1 MQGANSAE
9 ETAVRRAFLAGIA
22 ILLSSAAAQAQSGE
36 QKAWDETL
44 TAARKEGKVVVAGP
58 PDTQVRQLLP
68 AAFEARYGFKMEY
81 ITGRGS
87 DQGAKLRREREAG
100 IYSVDAVLAGSQTMF
115 TVLHR
120 EKMLAPLKPELIL
133 PEVTDGKNWK
143 RGSLWFPDPEQQYI
157 LRIFNTVREAFMI
170 NTDKVKPQ
178 DVRRYSDLLD
188 PKWKGKISFLDP
200 ARSGTGSNQVAMI
213 YEQFGEDF
221 VKKLLVDQDP
231 MISRERRQLTDG
243 VLRGNY
249 PISFGAEDGEMERLQ
264 AEGHPVKTIYSLE
277 DMPGSISGGNMIG
290 LMDKA
295 PHPNAAKVFVNWMAS
310 KEGSEIYGRALKMV
324 PVRIDIDAA
333 SFMPPEVIPQPGV
346 KYFDVFDYNFTVT
359 GKEEIR
365 LRVKDV
371 LRR

>member
-1 MQGANSAE
+1 MAMN
-9 ETAVRRAFLAGIA
+9 TAFLLGMTV
-22 ILLSSAAAQAQSGE
+22 LLSSHAAVAQSADW

-68 AAFEARYGFKMEY
+68 AAFEARYGIKMEY
-81 ITGRGS
+81 LTGRGS
-87 DQGAKLRREREAG
+87 DQGTKLRREREAG
-100 IYSVDAVLAGSQTMF
+100 IYAVDAVLAGSQTMF

-133 PEVTDGKNWK
+133 PEVTDGNNW
-143 RGSLWFPDPEQQYI
+143 RRRSLWFPDPEQQYI
-157 LRIFNTVREAFMI
+157 LRIFNTVREAFMV
-170 NTDKVKPQ
+170 NTNEVK
-178 DVRRYSDLLD
+178 RGEIRKYSDLLD

-221 VKKLLVDQDP
+221 VKKLLVDQNP

-243 VLRGNY
+243 VLRGTH
-249 PISFGAEDGEMERLQ
+249 PISFGAEDGEIERLQ
-264 AEGHPVKTIYSLE
+264 AEGLPVDTVYGLD
-277 DMPGSISGGNMIG
+277 DMPGSLSGGNMVG
-290 LMDKA
+290 LIDRA
-295 PHPNAAKVFVNWMAS
+295 PHPNAARVFVNWMAS
-310 KEGSEIYGRALKMV
+310 REGNEIYGRALKMV
-324 PVRIDIDAA
+324 PARSDIDAS
-333 SFMPPEVIPQPGV
+333 SFMPSEVIPKPGV
-346 KYFDVFDYNFTVT
+346 NYFDVFDYNFTIT

-365 LRVKDV
+365 LRVKDI